1 MQAAG
6 QLNKRVT
13 IQSPSTTQ
21 DTNGEPIA
29 GWTDVATVWASIV
42 DITGREYLAAGG
54 TQNQAQTKIAIRYRA
69 GVVPSMRVLHDAVA
83 YNIESVLGQDKKT
96 LLLMCSRVA

>member
-6 QLNKRVT
+6 QLNQRVT
-13 IQSPSTTQ
+13 LQSPSATQ
-21 DTNGEPIA
+21 AANGEPIA

-42 DITGREYLAAGG
+42 DVTGREYIAAGG

-69 GVVPSMRVLHDAVA
+69 GIVPSMRVLHGAIA
-83 YNIESVLGQDKKT
+83 YNIETVLGQDKRT
-96 LLLMCSRVA
+96 LVLMCSRLS